1 MVMIEKMIA
10 ADKAD
15 CVGCYACYS
24 VCPISAIDMKEDS
37 EGFRYPHVDAEKCI
51 ACEAC
56 SKVCPSLHPI
66 QSPSKETPET
76 WAAIGNDEA
85 VREQSSSGGIFQLL
99 AADVIQRGGIVF
111 GAAFDEEWEVHHT
124 SAEKINDLEKLRM
137 SKYLQS
143 RVEDNYKKVKEELQ
157 KNREVLFVGTPC
169 QTVGLRNFLKKEYS
183 NLTVVDFICHGVPS
197 PAVWRQYLKERV
209 GDLEEIR
216 KISFRDKHISWE
228 QSSLSFSLK
237 KNDKYLSEDL
247 GIDLY
252 LKGFLQNLYLRPSCH
267 ECKFRCQNRPIDITL
282 ADFWGVKDVV
292 PEMYDGKGTSLLF
305 AHSEKGR
312 ALIQQLNIKKRQ
324 VPFAQGVQ
332 YNSAMIHPVEPSQRR
347 TEFFQN
353 FQNRPQDL
361 CKLIEAYTK
370 PPLKVRVK
378 NAIKRIPGVC
388 WLLYKIKNKG

>member
-24 VCPISAIDMKEDS
+24 VCPVSAIDMKEDS
-37 EGFRYPHVDAEKCI
+37 EGFRYPQVDADKCI

-66 QSPSKETPET
+66 QSSLNEAPET

-85 VREQSSSGGIFQLL
+85 VREQSSSGGVFQLL
-99 AADVIQRGGIVF
+99 AEDVIRRGGIVF
-111 GAAFDEEWEVHHT
+111 GAAFDEVWEVHHT
-124 SAEKINDLEKLRM
+124 SAETVNDLERVRM

-143 RVEDNYKKVKEELQ
+143 RMEDNYKKVQSELQ

-169 QTVGLRNFLKKEYS
+169 QSVGLRNFLKKEYS
-183 NLTVVDFICHGVPS
+183 NLTVLDFICHGVPS

-209 GDLEEIR
+209 GDLREIR

-228 QSSLSFSLK
+228 QFALSFSLK
-237 KNDKYLSEDL
+237 KDDKYLSEDL
-247 GIDLY
+247 GTDLY

-267 ECKFRCQNRPIDITL
+267 DCKFRCQNRPVDVTL

-324 VPFAQGVQ
+324 VPFAQGVR
-332 YNSAMIHPVEPSQRR
+332 YNSAMLHPVEPSQHR

-353 FQNRPQDL
+353 FQERPQAL
-361 CKLIEAYTK
+361 CSLIEEYTK

-378 NAIKRIPGVC
+378 NAIKGIPGVYG
-388 WLLYKIKNKG
+388 LVRKIKNRE

>member
-24 VCPISAIDMKEDS
+24 VCPVSAIDMKEDS
-37 EGFRYPHVDAEKCI
+37 EGFRYPQVDAEKCI

-56 SKVCPSLHPI
+56 SKACPSLHPI
-66 QSPSKETPET
+66 QSSLNEAPET

-85 VREQSSSGGIFQLL
+85 IREQSSSGGVFQLL

-124 SAEKINDLEKLRM
+124 SAEKVNDLEKLRM

-183 NLTVVDFICHGVPS
+183 NLTVLDFICHGVPS

-209 GDLEEIR
+209 GDLKEIR
-216 KISFRDKHISWE
+216 KISFRDKRISWE
-228 QSSLSFSLK
+228 RYLLSFFLK
-237 KNDKYLSEDL
+237 SDNKTLSAEVGTD
-247 GIDLY
+247 IY
-252 LKGFLQNLYLRPSCH
+252 LKGFLHNLYLRPSCH
-267 ECKFRCQNRPIDITL
+267 ECKFRCQNRPTDITL

-312 ALIQQLNIKKRQ
+312 ALIQHLNIKRKQ
-324 VPFAQGVQ
+324 VSFAQGVQ
-332 YNSAMIHPVEPSQRR
+332 YNPSMLYPTQPSPHR
-347 TEFFQN
+347 TEFFLN
-353 FQNRPQDL
+353 FQERPQDL

-378 NAIKRIPGVC
+378 NTIKGIPGVC
-388 WLLYKIKNKG
+388 WLVHKVKNKG

>member
-24 VCPISAIDMKEDS
+24 VCPVSAIDMKDDS
-37 EGFRYPHVDAEKCI
+37 EGFRYPQVDAEKCI

-66 QSPSKETPET
+66 QSSLNEAPET

-85 VREQSSSGGIFQLL
+85 VREQSSSGGVFQLL
-99 AADVIQRGGIVF
+99 AEDVIRKGGIVF
-111 GAAFDEEWEVHHT
+111 GAAFDEGWEVHHT
-124 SAEKINDLEKLRM
+124 FAETVNDLERLRM

-157 KNREVLFVGTPC
+157 KNREVLFVGAPC

-197 PAVWRQYLKERV
+197 PAVWREYLKERV
-209 GDLEEIR
+209 GDLKEIR
-216 KISFRDKHISWE
+216 KISFRDKRISWE
-228 QSSLSFSLK
+228 RYLLSFFLK
-237 KNDKYLSEDL
+237 SDNKPLSAEVGTD
-247 GIDLY
+247 IY
-252 LKGFLQNLYLRPSCH
+252 LKGFLHNLYLRPSCH
-267 ECKFRCQNRPIDITL
+267 ECNFRCQSRPVDITL

-312 ALIQQLNIKKRQ
+312 ALIHHLNIKKKQ
-324 VPFAQGVQ
+324 VSFSQGVQ
-332 YNSAMIHPVEPSQRR
+332 YNPSMLYPTQPSLHR
-347 TEFFQN
+347 TEFFRK
-353 FQNRPQDL
+353 FQDRPHDL
-361 CKLIEAYTK
+361 CKLIESYTK

-378 NAIKRIPGVC
+378 NAVKRIPGVC
-388 WLLYKIKNKG
+388 WLVRKMKNRD

>member
-1 MVMIEKMIA
+1 M
-10 ADKAD
+10 
-15 CVGCYACYS
+15 
-24 VCPISAIDMKEDS
+24 
-37 EGFRYPHVDAEKCI
+37 
-51 ACEAC
+51 
-56 SKVCPSLHPI
+56 
-66 QSPSKETPET
+66 
-76 WAAIGNDEA
+76 
-85 VREQSSSGGIFQLL
+85 
-99 AADVIQRGGIVF
+99 
-111 GAAFDEEWEVHHT
+111 
-124 SAEKINDLEKLRM
+124 
-137 SKYLQS
+137 
-143 RVEDNYKKVKEELQ
+143 
-157 KNREVLFVGTPC
+157 
-169 QTVGLRNFLKKEYS
+169 
-183 NLTVVDFICHGVPS
+183 
-197 PAVWRQYLKERV
+197 
-209 GDLEEIR
+209 
-216 KISFRDKHISWE
+216 
-228 QSSLSFSLK
+228 
-237 KNDKYLSEDL
+237 SEDL

-370 PPLKVRVK
+370 LH
-378 NAIKRIPGVC
+378 
-388 WLLYKIKNKG
+388 